1 MGLIDYND
9 SSSQILYFLEY
20 LDFMTL
26 QQLRYVLE
34 VYKQNLNV
42 SDAAQVL
49 FTSQPGISKQIKL
62 LENELGIQIFVRQGK
77 RITAVTEPG
86 QLILQTAER
95 VLREAENIKRIGDE
109 LSNKN
114 CGEINLAGVY
124 GFMRYELPKKMYAF
138 KQSYPDIRVSVLPTN
153 SVEVARLVAEYE
165 VDFGVINQDLYFN
178 PELVYLPYNTW
189 SYQLIMP
196 VDHQLADKHEIELED
211 LLKYPL
217 ITYDYSFVNQETVV
231 RMFQKAGLDLP
242 NVALSSF
249 DADVIKTYVKMGLG
263 IGLIESM
270 AVDLET
276 LDESLEVVSVSHLF
290 SEVETRIIMR
300 KNQYIRG
307 YIYDLINILN
317 PELTKERIDKCIHEV
332 AVDYVI

>member
-1 MGLIDYND
+1 MK
-9 SSSQILYFLEY
+9 
-20 LDFMTL
+20 L

-49 FTSQPGISKQIKL
+49 FTSQPGISKQIRL
-62 LENELGIQIFVRQGK
+62 LEDELGIQIFIRQGK

-86 QLILQTAER
+86 KLILETAEK
-95 VLREAENIKRIGDE
+95 VLREAENIKQIGDE

-114 CGEINLAGVY
+114 SGEINLAGVY
-124 GFMRYELPKKMYAF
+124 GFTRCELPEKMCAF
-138 KQSYPDIRVSVLPTN
+138 KQNYPNVKVSVLPTS
-153 SVEVARLVAEYE
+153 SVEIARLVAEYE
-165 VDFGVINQDLYFN
+165 VDLGIINQNLSFN
-178 PELVYLPYNTW
+178 PELVYLPCNTW

-196 VDHQLADKHEIELED
+196 IDHELADKHEIELED

-217 ITYDYSFVNQETVV
+217 ITYDYDFVNQEKIV
-231 RMFQKAGLDLP
+231 RVFQKAGLDLP
-242 NVALSSF
+242 NVTLSSF

-300 KNQYIRG
+300 KDQYIRG
-307 YIYDLINILN
+307 YTYDLINLLN
-317 PELTKERIDKCIHEV
+317 PELTKERIDQLMHEV